1 MSDEGIPQRPT
12 RPRRH
17 AVAVAVAVGLLIGAL
32 GGVGAHLLDSDDAE
46 SDSRAKPSAAPTA
59 ATTAGPR
66 AEPIRSAMLAKQ
78 RVSVAVVARQG
89 GDPDSFTGQARLDL
103 VDATTARAATHVL
116 YDMGEGHGWYPPEIV
131 LIGNRAVITP
141 AKEMTGPDLGPQ
153 GAYRTEADASAAAAD
168 DVALRNALET
178 RWLAQP
184 AHLVALLDNATEL
197 TTERANG
204 TRTLTGSTPLNALD
218 ADPTIGGLY
227 RPYATARPEGAVRFT
242 LVVTAHDL
250 PKSLKTE
257 VPSRSG
263 DDVFRVRYGPWGR
276 GEAIE
281 ARPGPT
287 PAPQW
292 TTLS

>member
-1 MSDEGIPQRPT
+1 M
-12 RPRRH
+12 
-17 AVAVAVAVGLLIGAL
+17 AVAVGLLIGAL

-46 SDSRAKPSAAPTA
+46 GDSRANPSAAATADPTA

-66 AEPIRSAMLAKQ
+66 AEPIRSAMLAER
-78 RVSVAVVARQG
+78 RVGVEVVARQG

-116 YDMGEGHGWYPPEIV
+116 YDMGEGHAWYPPEIV

-141 AKEMTGPDLGPQ
+141 AKEMTGPDFGPQ

-168 DVALRNALET
+168 DVAVRNALET

-184 AHLVALLDNATEL
+184 AHIVALLDHATDL
-197 TTERANG
+197 NTERADA
-204 TRTLTGSTPLNALD
+204 TRTLTGSTPLNALG

-227 RPYATARPEGAVRFT
+227 RPYATARPEGVVRFT
-242 LVVTAHDL
+242 LVVTTHDL
-250 PKSLKTE
+250 PKSLKIE

-263 DDVFRVRYGPWGR
+263 DDAFRVRYGQWGR
-276 GEAIE
+276 GEAID

-292 TTLS
+292 TNLS